1 MAESKVNLSNSDNT
15 DNLGISGVK
24 LYSRELVYVQEPD
37 TWDDTGMDQE
47 LRVTTLDGGGGS
59 YITIETKR
67 WAIDRTD
74 IDGFC
79 KLLRS
84 ALEGLE

>member
-1 MAESKVNLSNSDNT
+1 MINMKPEEPRIRLF
-15 DNLGISGVK
+15 
-24 LYSRELVYVQEPD
+24 SRELVYVQEPD
-37 TWDDTGMDQE
+37 SCDPSQMDQE

-59 YITIETKR
+59 YISLQTDR
-67 WAIDRTD
+67 WALDKTEIDE
-74 IDGFC
+74 FC